1 MAKSEEIPDF
11 GLLHG
16 VKVLS
21 TGTVAAEPY
30 AATLMA
36 EHGADVVQVENA
48 RSPEGM
54 RENVAL
60 EWAQDARCKRTIA
73 LDIPSKEGRG
83 VFLDLIQWADIW
95 LESSKGG
102 TYKKWGFDD
111 EFLLELNPDLV
122 IVHVSGYGE
131 MGEPDYV
138 RRPSYDPIAQAF
150 SGFMYINSPRGTKPM
165 AVFPGIGDF
174 ITALFA
180 LWSSLAAL
188 LRARE
193 TGEGDV
199 IDLSQYEAILR
210 VSAQYPAEYF
220 TKGNQLVRNPDI
232 DGDVGG
238 LGVYECRDGRYVYV
252 ALNPSALKSDG
263 LALLGLTG
271 DPDFDRQDA
280 IVAGT
285 ARDEKSKRAIEDYCL
300 SHTASEVDRDFNKV
314 NIGCCKI
321 MDYSELGDNPH
332 CLKRE
337 SIVEWFDDASG
348 QMVRGVGIVPRVERR
363 PGHVWRGAP
372 RLGQDNEDILEE
384 LGYSSADIE
393 KLYAE
398 GVIVR
403 D

>member
-1 MAKSEEIPDF
+1 MGI
-11 GLLHG
+11 
-16 VKVLS
+16 
-21 TGTVAAEPY
+21 
-30 AATLMA
+30 
-36 EHGADVVQVENA
+36 
-48 RSPEGM
+48 R
-54 RENVAL
+54 R
-60 EWAQDARCKRTIA
+60 
-73 LDIPSKEGRG
+73 
-83 VFLDLIQWADIW
+83 
-95 LESSKGG
+95 
-102 TYKKWGFDD
+102 D

-285 ARDEKSKRAIEDYCL
+285 ARDEKSRKEQSRTTVCPIRQA
-300 SHTASEVDRDFNKV
+300 R
-314 NIGCCKI
+314 
-321 MDYSELGDNPH
+321 
-332 CLKRE
+332 
-337 SIVEWFDDASG
+337 SIVTST
-348 QMVRGVGIVPRVERR
+348 RSI
-363 PGHVWRGAP
+363 
-372 RLGQDNEDILEE
+372 
-384 LGYSSADIE
+384 SAAARSWTTRNWETIRT
-393 KLYAE
+393 A
-398 GVIVR
+398 
-403 D
+403 

>member
-54 RENVAL
+54 RKNVAL

-150 SGFMYINSPRGTKPM
+150 SGFMYIHSPRGT
-165 AVFPGIGDF
+165 
-174 ITALFA
+174 
-180 LWSSLAAL
+180 
-188 LRARE
+188 
-193 TGEGDV
+193 
-199 IDLSQYEAILR
+199 
-210 VSAQYPAEYF
+210 
-220 TKGNQLVRNPDI
+220 
-232 DGDVGG
+232 
-238 LGVYECRDGRYVYV
+238 
-252 ALNPSALKSDG
+252 
-263 LALLGLTG
+263 
-271 DPDFDRQDA
+271 
-280 IVAGT
+280 
-285 ARDEKSKRAIEDYCL
+285 
-300 SHTASEVDRDFNKV
+300 
-314 NIGCCKI
+314 
-321 MDYSELGDNPH
+321 
-332 CLKRE
+332 
-337 SIVEWFDDASG
+337 
-348 QMVRGVGIVPRVERR
+348 
-363 PGHVWRGAP
+363 
-372 RLGQDNEDILEE
+372 
-384 LGYSSADIE
+384 
-393 KLYAE
+393 
-398 GVIVR
+398 
-403 D
+403 